1 MTTAGKQPF
10 HDTTDQG
17 SPLAISAAR
26 MRALM
31 RASRRFLRSF
41 LARLSADSFTA
52 CDAQPGFYIFRT
64 PAAAARLLGGQMI
77 ILSSTSH
84 TSQQHY

>member
-1 MTTAGKQPF
+1 
-10 HDTTDQG
+10 
-17 SPLAISAAR
+17 

-52 CDAQPGFYIFRT
+52 CSQRHEDRT
-64 PAAAARLLGGQMI
+64 CDHLL
-77 ILSSTSH
+77 LLH
-84 TSQQHY
+84 ACWAD